1 MPVNYGR
8 ATYGIIELIGQGKV
22 EVGNFCSIANGV
34 TAILFGHNVKWV
46 TTFPFSS
53 KKFRKIYREAYEIQ
67 GHPVVYEVNIGNDV
81 WIGQNVTFVGDCEVG
96 DGAII
101 GAGSVV
107 RGKCEAYSINT
118 GNPCKHRGYRF
129 GQDQITQLLKIKWWD
144 WDDKKIR
151 KYMETLLSDNVERF
165 ILMHS

>member
-1 MPVNYGR
+1 MPVIYGR
-8 ATYGIIELIGQGKV
+8 ATYGTIELIGQGIV
-22 EVGNFCSIANGV
+22 EVGNFCSIASGV
-34 TAILFGHNVKWV
+34 TAIMFGHNVRWV

-67 GHPVVYEVNIGNDV
+67 GHPVVYKTTIGNDV
-81 WIGQNVTFVGDCEVG
+81 WIGQNVAFVGDCEVG

-107 RGKCEAYSINT
+107 RGKLEPYSLNF
-118 GNPCKHRGYRF
+118 GNPCKLLRFRF
-129 GQDQITQLLKIKWWD
+129 GPDQIKQLLKIKWWE
-144 WDDKKIR
+144 WDDRKIR